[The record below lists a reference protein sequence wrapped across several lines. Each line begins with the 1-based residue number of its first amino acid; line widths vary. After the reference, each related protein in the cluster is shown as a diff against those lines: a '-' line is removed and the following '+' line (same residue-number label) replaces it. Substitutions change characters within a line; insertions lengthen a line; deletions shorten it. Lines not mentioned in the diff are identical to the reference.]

1 MAYILAA
8 TDKYSKIINLPHHVS
23 SKHAPMP
30 MIERAAQFAPFA
42 ALTGYDSEIKEKARF
57 VDKKISL
64 SEEVLTELN
73 VKFQIIKE
81 CISSEPEL
89 NFIVFEPDMRKSG
102 GKYLTISGTVKKIDE
117 IERKIIL
124 KDGTKIAI
132 NNILD
137 ITGEIFQ
144 QNQFEI

>member
-1 MAYILAA
+1 M
-8 TDKYSKIINLPHHVS
+8 S
-23 SKHAPMP
+23 SKHVPMP
-30 MIERAAQFAPFA
+30 MIDRAAQFAPFA
-42 ALTGYDSEIKEKARF
+42 ALTGYDSEIKETARF
-57 VDKKISL
+57 VDKKVSL

-81 CISSEPEL
+81 CISGEPEL
-89 NFIVFEPDMRKSG
+89 NFIVFEPDARKSG

>member
-1 MAYILAA
+1 
-8 TDKYSKIINLPHHVS
+8 
-23 SKHAPMP
+23 MP
-30 MIERAAQFAPFA
+30 MIDRAAQFAPFA
-42 ALTGYDSEIKEKARF
+42 ALTGYDSEIKETARF
-57 VDKKISL
+57 VDKKVSL

-81 CISSEPEL
+81 CISGEPEL
-89 NFIVFEPDMRKSG
+89 NFIVFEPDARKSG